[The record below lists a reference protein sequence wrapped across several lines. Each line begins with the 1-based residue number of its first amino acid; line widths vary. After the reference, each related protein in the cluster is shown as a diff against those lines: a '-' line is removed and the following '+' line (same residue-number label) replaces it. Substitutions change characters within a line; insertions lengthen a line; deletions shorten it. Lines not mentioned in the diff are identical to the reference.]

1 MKKLIAARD
10 AELSAAQAIMDAAA
24 NESRPYSTEEKAQL
38 DAHLSKVEEINATIK
53 ANERATKLRAESPG
67 LEQRGGA
74 QADDRAEDRPFASF
88 GEFLLSVRGAA
99 EPGVSH
105 HDMDPRLRKH
115 DLRNKEVRAASGMN
129 ETVGSEG
136 GFLVQQETSTTLLE
150 KATAAAMIWPL
161 TDRQPVGPNSNGIK
175 LPFVDETS
183 RANGSRWGGVLAYW
197 LDEAGEKLATKPKL
211 GRLELNLKK
220 LVGLCYVTDELLEDA
235 IALES
240 FIDRAFTEEFGFAL
254 DDAVIRGT
262 GTGTPLGILNSAAKI
277 AVAKE
282 TSQAAATINFT
293 NLSKMWARLPARSRA
308 KAVWL
313 VNSDISA
320 QLMALTF
327 AIKNVAGAENVGGMP
342 AYLPPGGV
350 SSTPYATIF
359 GRPVLDIEQA
369 ETLGTEGDIILA
381 DLSQYMRIEKDM
393 KKASSMHVRFVYDE
407 TCFRFVQ
414 RVDGQPTW
422 KQPLTPY
429 KGTATKSPFVTLAT
443 RS

>member
-1 MKKLIAARD
+1 MNKLIAARD
-10 AELSAAQAIMDAAA
+10 AELSAAQAIMDACA
-24 NESRPYSTEEKAQL
+24 TENRSPTDEDKAQL
-38 DAHLSKVEEINATIK
+38 DAHLSKVESINATIK
-53 ANERATKLRAESPG
+53 QNERLEALKKASPG
-67 LEQRGGA
+67 LENTGGA
-74 QADDRAEDRPFASF
+74 KVHERAEDKPFGSF
-88 GEFLLSVRGAA
+88 GEFLLSVKGAS

-150 KATAAAMIWPL
+150 KATAAAVLWPR

-183 RANGSRWGGVLAYW
+183 RANGSRWGGVRAYW
-197 LDEAGEKLATKPKL
+197 LDEADEKTASKPKL
-211 GRLELNLKK
+211 GRLELNLRK
-220 LVGLCYVTDELLEDA
+220 LVGLCYTTDELNEDA
-235 IALES
+235 VALES
-240 FIDRAFTEEFGFAL
+240 FIDRAFTEEFSFAL

-262 GTGTPLGILNSAAKI
+262 GTGMPLGILNSNAKI

-282 TSQAAATINFT
+282 TSQVAATINFQ
-293 NLSKMWARLPARSRA
+293 NLAKMWARLATRSRA
-308 KAVWL
+308 NAVWL
-313 VNSDISA
+313 VNADIST
-320 QLMALTF
+320 QLMGLTF
-327 AIKNVAGAENVGGMP
+327 QVKNVAGTENVAGVP
-342 AYLPPGGV
+342 IYLPPGGI
-350 SSTPYATIF
+350 SGSPFGTIF
-359 GRPVLDIEQA
+359 GRPVIDIEQA

-381 DLSQYMRIEKDM
+381 DLSQYMRIEKEM
-393 KKASSMHVRFVYDE
+393 KKASSMHVRFIYDE

-429 KGTATKSPFVTLAT
+429 KGTATRSPFITLQT